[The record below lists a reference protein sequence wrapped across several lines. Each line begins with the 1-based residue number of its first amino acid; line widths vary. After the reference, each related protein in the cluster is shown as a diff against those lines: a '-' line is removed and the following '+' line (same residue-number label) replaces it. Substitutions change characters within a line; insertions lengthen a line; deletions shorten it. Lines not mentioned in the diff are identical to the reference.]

1 MVKQYPYICVYNSNG
16 TDFSHN
22 GLRILCP
29 TSCTITET
37 LNGEYSLELT
47 HPYDEW
53 GNWQFL
59 IEHNIIKAQGQ
70 LFRIYRKN
78 TTMSADGKMERSVSA
93 LHIFYD
99 LNFYYIRDTRPI
111 SLNGQRALD
120 HIMSHT
126 YTARGGAEAAMQPNK
141 QFTFTSD
148 LKGSTITEDLQ
159 YRHTA
164 YYEDMSPTKAL
175 IGADNCFVNV
185 WGGELYRDNFNVAI
199 NKRRGRDNAFDISYG
214 SNMTEIEQEVD
225 YSDFCGAVAWIGTYK
240 YTVTRT
246 ESEETYL
253 KPVITNGSVK
263 IGDKAAAPEAK
274 TLESG
279 DIGFTVDNVTAKA
292 GAKDVTI
299 KIYANTQGKTVEW
312 VKFDVEYDEKLTLK
326 SAVNGGGFTSGTFTY
341 NTFTNTYTLKATEVN
356 PAANQKNLPIL
367 TLKFDVASDAKN
379 TLSVKVVAPAGYK
392 KVQVL
397 QKTSYV
403 TKSEDLESTY
413 KGVASLHR
421 LDLPDLPVV
430 PMQSLKLTL
439 TEQDIAD
446 MSAEEEKKLAVK
458 EAFDKRVK
466 DYMLA
471 NCSPIINYRVKFANL
486 ADFEMYKD
494 FADLQSCEL
503 GDTGRIYNEPLGIST
518 VQQIVKKTI
527 DGITGETISVE
538 LGSLRKSFTST
549 GRVNGVFDSTRTE
562 LIKNEISYKNT
573 WENLGENG
581 YTLESLNSSWNDLAG
596 NVSIIES
603 ESEGER

>member
-1 MVKQYPYICVYNSNG
+1 MVKQYPYICVYASNE

-53 GNWQFL
+53 DNWKFL

-214 SNMTEIEQEVD
+214 NNMTEIEQEVD

-240 YTVTRT
+240 YTVT
-246 ESEETYL
+246 SGEET
-253 KPVITNGSVK
+253 K
-263 IGDKAAAPEAK
+263 E
-274 TLESG
+274 
-279 DIGFTVDNVTAKA
+279 
-292 GAKDVTI
+292 
-299 KIYANTQGKTVEW
+299 
-312 VKFDVEYDEKLTLK
+312 
-326 SAVNGGGFTSGTFTY
+326 
-341 NTFTNTYTLKATEVN
+341 
-356 PAANQKNLPIL
+356 
-367 TLKFDVASDAKN
+367 
-379 TLSVKVVAPAGYK
+379 
-392 KVQVL
+392 
-397 QKTSYV
+397 
-403 TKSEDLESTY
+403 LESTY

-430 PMQSLKLTL
+430 PMRSLKLTL
-439 TEQDIAD
+439 NEQDIAD
-446 MSAEEEKKLAVK
+446 MSADEEKKLAVK

-596 NVSIIES
+596 DVSIIES
-603 ESEGER
+603 ESEGEN